1 MSFRTSKY
9 ISGFS
14 PQNIPGLVVW
24 LDAADSNAVTRSGSA
39 VTYWRDKSPGG
50 IDVSQNTLAAQPT
63 YESNVQNGLPAIRF
77 TTSQMMRSTSNFTV
91 GQAQTWF
98 ISFKALA
105 TGNIFFVEQGPNTN
119 SSDGQFLYGGNNSL
133 MFMTRSGSSRF
144 IDDPAGRGTTPFSTN
159 VWYVCG
165 FVTSNINTAP
175 TDVYWSINGVP
186 RTCAITGTV
195 AGTATNQLY
204 INNTSR
210 VPGSNHM
217 GEIIIYNQALP
228 SNQVRQ
234 VERYLAQKWGV
245 TLSNTHPYFSV
256 PAALRPFNPLDISG
270 LATWFDAADVRR
282 MTLSGSNVN
291 SWGDKANMDNSM
303 NFVGTAGTLV
313 SNSTNYPCVRF
324 SGTSRYQSTQSNL
337 TRANYFSDTSTCTT
351 FAVVNTSST
360 SGVNGL
366 FWNFVSTTNTANR
379 VAFFTNPPSTLFWDA
394 GGIAAP
400 RQTGLTLVTN
410 SMRIYMF
417 QRAGIT
423 LNFRQFGA
431 LTTTTFA
438 TSTPTIANEQYRITM
453 SESGAAWTGD
463 IHEILWYNRALRDT
477 EIWQVEN
484 YFADKWGLRASLT
497 SNSPMRFYAS
507 LSPAFNPTLIPGC
520 TLWLDAADPARITL
534 SGSSVTTWGDKS
546 GNGTNA
552 TTLSSNPTY
561 SSDSVVYN
569 GAQGLATTLP
579 SSNAESGFIVASF
592 TNVTN
597 GNSMLCGPTFGG
609 RQFRVAGGT
618 IQTVRQGVA
627 NVLTSGSAL
636 ANNTQYLLE
645 YTNNA
650 TTLTHFLNGSTYASG
665 AAQAY
670 NTAVATNIGGP
681 AESMVGSL
689 REVVIFNRAVTLQER
704 QQMESYLSKKWNV
717 ALPSN
722 HPYYTIPV

>member
-1 MSFRTSKY
+1 
-9 ISGFS
+9 
-14 PQNIPGLVVW
+14 
-24 LDAADSNAVTRSGSA
+24 
-39 VTYWRDKSPGG
+39 
-50 IDVSQNTLAAQPT
+50 
-63 YESNVQNGLPAIRF
+63 
-77 TTSQMMRSTSNFTV
+77 
-91 GQAQTWF
+91 
-98 ISFKALA
+98 
-105 TGNIFFVEQGPNTN
+105 
-119 SSDGQFLYGGNNSL
+119 
-133 MFMTRSGSSRF
+133 
-144 IDDPAGRGTTPFSTN
+144 
-159 VWYVCG
+159 
-165 FVTSNINTAP
+165 
-175 TDVYWSINGVP
+175 
-186 RTCAITGTV
+186 
-195 AGTATNQLY
+195 
-204 INNTSR
+204 
-210 VPGSNHM
+210 M

-256 PAALRPFNPLDISG
+256 PAVMRPFNPLDISG

-324 SGTSRYQSTQSNL
+324 SGTSVYQSTLSNL

-351 FAVVNTSST
+351 FAVVNTSSS

-394 GGIAAP
+394 GGIASP

-438 TSTPTIANEQYRITM
+438 TNTPTIANEQYRITM
-453 SESGAAWTGD
+453 SEGGAAWTGD

-484 YFADKWGLRASLT
+484 YLANKWGLRASLT

-507 LSPAFNPTLIPGC
+507 LSPVFNPTLIPGC
-520 TLWLDAADPARITL
+520 ALWLDAVDTNSFVF
-534 SGSSVTTWGDKS
+534 SGGSTSNIQSWLDKS
-546 GNGTNA
+546 ANGFHATASNNPTWSSSQMRVEFNGTTQYMSNTSYTLNLSQRSIFIVMEERTRIGSA
-552 TTLSSNPTY
+552 GVFPQLPNPIGQNDYLSTTGMSIETNNGLRFYWSNGNY
-561 SSDSVVYN
+561 SSD
-569 GAQGLATTLP
+569 
-579 SSNAESGFIVASF
+579 I
-592 TNVTN
+592 
-597 GNSMLCGPTFGG
+597 GNS
-609 RQFRVAGGT
+609 
-618 IQTVRQGVA
+618 
-627 NVLTSGSAL
+627 VLLAKAIYNDNMSGINGSS
-636 ANNTQYLLE
+636 
-645 YTNNA
+645 
-650 TTLTHFLNGSTYASG
+650 FLNGS
-665 AAQAY
+665 
-670 NTAVATNIGGP
+670 NTANLNATGTAGTCGGYLIGQRWL
-681 AESMVGSL
+681 GSL
-689 REVVIFNRAVTLQER
+689 SLSYPLNGFIYEILVYSSPLTQAQRR
-704 QQMESYLSKKWNV
+704 QVEGYLSKKWNI
-717 ALPSN
+717 ALSPN